1 MNNVLLDDKSVTT
14 EEFLKKQNLML
25 MIENAMLR
33 ERLKDN
39 EVFLYDEEVER
50 QYRDYYFENE
60 NT

>member
-39 EVFLYDEEVER
+39 EVFLY
-50 QYRDYYFENE
+50 NG
-60 NT
+60 

>member
-1 MNNVLLDDKSVTT
+1 MNSVLLYNKSGTM
-14 EEFLKKQNLML
+14 EEFLRKQNLML

-39 EVFLYDEEVER
+39 KMFLYDDEVEKR
-50 QYRDYYFENE
+50 YRDYYFENE

>member
-1 MNNVLLDDKSVTT
+1 MNSVLLYNKSGTM
-14 EEFLKKQNLML
+14 EEFLRKQNLML

-50 QYRDYYFENE
+50 QYRDYYLENE

>member
-1 MNNVLLDDKSVTT
+1 MNITLLDNKSVTT

-39 EVFLYDEEVER
+39 EVFLY
-50 QYRDYYFENE
+50 NG
-60 NT
+60 